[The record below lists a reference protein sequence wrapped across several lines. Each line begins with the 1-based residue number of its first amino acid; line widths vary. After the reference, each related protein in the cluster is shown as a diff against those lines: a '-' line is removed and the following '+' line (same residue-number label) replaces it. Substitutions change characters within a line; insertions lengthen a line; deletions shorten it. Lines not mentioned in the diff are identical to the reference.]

1 MRRHVKWI
9 KELFGITQNTT
20 QRTLVQDI
28 VAELNAEQARIKDAG
43 SLNGEHYT
51 DYVEQVKQLK
61 REKRYSEAIKLL
73 LKLVNAI
80 EAESKAAGQQWGVA
94 PWYYEQLA
102 IIFRKEGRLSEE
114 IAILE
119 RYEAQPKAPG
129 VGPTKLSERLL
140 KAKVHA
146 TEP

>member
-1 MRRHVKWI
+1 MKWI

-61 REKRYSEAIKLL
+61 REKRYSEAIKLF
-73 LKLVNAI
+73 
-80 EAESKAAGQQWGVA
+80 
-94 PWYYEQLA
+94 P
-102 IIFRKEGRLSEE
+102 
-114 IAILE
+114 
-119 RYEAQPKAPG
+119 
-129 VGPTKLSERLL
+129 
-140 KAKVHA
+140 
-146 TEP
+146 